1 MLLAMAS
8 GWRCVRLRSGAAKRK
23 LVVLLVVVAALV
35 IFAPTIVLNT
45 PLRQRA
51 LTAAVPPAVGKL
63 SVENLSIGWLTPL
76 SATQVTLV
84 DNEGNRLAD
93 VQRLT
98 IDRTIVGLLSDSSDL
113 GTIRLEGATIY
124 ALARADGSNLEDAL
138 ARAVAPKSTEAGDL
152 NVPSSGPSYRVE
164 IVNSR
169 VLSRDASTAQTW
181 SIESVAA
188 TIVHPAQGP
197 LSVEASGVVK
207 PLVEQQSTW
216 AEPSDA
222 TPGRFELRWGGDDK
236 QQLGGVRLVCQDLP
250 VEAMSPW
257 LRRFD
262 PQIDMVGKLTGEVS
276 ASFPLS
282 QYDSLS
288 GDTSGR
294 ISLNGFAVMATALEG
309 ERLAVDETNL
319 AWKCTARGGR
329 VSIENMSLASDVAL
343 FDLRGT
349 MDEQAIRAVFSGA
362 AETHAL
368 ATGGDFEAE
377 GKLNLARLAQRL
389 PGLLQVREGTKIT
402 SGQVQFNARS
412 MPQNGGHQITA
423 SLTTTPIA
431 ATTRGRAVQWDTP
444 LDINVVARHAQNA
457 WRFDRLSCQSQFLEV
472 SGSGDARHMQLTGQ
486 VDLDELTS
494 RLDQFVD
501 LTEWQLAGRGEL
513 EAECQRDATGQFVAE
528 GAGKLNDFVIAY
540 RGEQLATEPQL
551 NWTLRA
557 EGASSDESVWP
568 NRLASAELNL
578 DATGDALAVQLTQP
592 TLIEATWAATD
603 WPLNI
608 VSRGS
613 IDSWARRLRPWV
625 DLSAWNTSG
634 NLELDARGRVRT
646 MPLIVTVANSSM
658 KIDQLRATTAEW
670 QIEEPRVEW
679 SGDIAWDSVTST
691 LVSRSGQLVSSS
703 VAASFRDWFWS
714 ADPKQTSRVGG
725 RAAVRANLG
734 RLARAQRMP
743 AGTPPRM
750 LPLGEMSGAVKLAA
764 QGDQVIASVDL
775 SGENIQLQK
784 PQPALPGVTP
794 TLKTIWQEP
803 KLRLVGAV
811 SYTPQLDRLRFDG
824 FQTQSST
831 LAIAA
836 SGSIDGLQ
844 TNQLVNLAG
853 TVDYDLASLSP
864 VLAQYVGEGLTIA
877 GREQARFELKGALA
891 DLGDPGNLAVVPN
904 GASAVQFSQAST
916 SMQSKTEWYAR
927 VLAPWQ
933 SASLYGLPIGQGR
946 ISAELK
952 EGRVAIE
959 PLDFAVGGGRLT
971 AAPTITTTP
980 EPGELTLPAGPLLTN
995 IRITPDVSE
1004 RLIKFILPPLA
1015 SATQTD
1021 GLFSMTLSG
1030 AKVPFGSPRS
1040 ADVSGQLGVQSVRM
1054 VPGPALGGLVQLVRE
1069 VEALSKARDLSAL
1082 AQREPITLVSISDRS
1097 IDFRLVDGRVY
1108 HQGLEFQVGDV
1119 TVRSRGSVG
1128 LDETLSLMLELQVPE
1143 KWLGRRARSLSPGGL
1158 VLQVPVSGTLSNFRP
1173 DKSAALDSLKQQGIS
1188 ALGQLLD
1195 EETVGNAL
1203 DKLFGGGR

>member
-1 MLLAMAS
+1 MFLAMAS
-8 GWRCVRLRSGAAKRK
+8 GWQRVRLRTGAAKRK
-23 LVVLLVVVAALV
+23 LLILLVAVAAVV

-63 SVENLSIGWLTPL
+63 SADKLSIGWLTPL
-76 SATQVTLV
+76 TATGVKLV
-84 DNEGNRLAD
+84 DNEGKPLAD

-98 IDRTIVGLLSDSSDL
+98 IDRTIVGLLSDSSNL

-124 ALARADGSNLEDAL
+124 ALAQGGSSNIEDAL
-138 ARAVAPKSTEAGDL
+138 ARAATIETAEEQDL
-152 NVPSSGPSYRVE
+152 NVSNAGTVYRVE
-164 IVNSR
+164 IVDSR
-169 VLSRDASTAQTW
+169 VLSREAATGQTW
-181 SIESVAA
+181 SIESVNGE
-188 TIVHPAQGP
+188 IDHPAAGP
-197 LSVEASGVVK
+197 LSVVASGVVK
-207 PLVEQQSTW
+207 PVKQQDTTW
-216 AEPSDA
+216 AEQPDTA
-222 TPGRFELRWGGDDK
+222 AGRFELRWGGDNK
-236 QQLGGVRLVCQDLP
+236 QQLGGVRLVCQDLS

-257 LRRFD
+257 LKRYD
-262 PQIDMVGKLTGEVS
+262 AQLDMVGKLTGEVT
-276 ASFPLS
+276 ASYPLS

-288 GDTSGR
+288 GETSGR
-294 ISLNGFAVMATALEG
+294 VSLNAFAMTAAMLEG
-309 ERLAVDETNL
+309 ERLTVDETNL

-349 MDEQAIRAVFSGA
+349 MDERAVRAVLSGTA
-362 AETHAL
+362 QADAL
-368 ATGGDFEAE
+368 TTGGDFEAE

-389 PGLLQVREGTKIT
+389 PGLMQVREGTKIT

-431 ATTRGRAVQWDTP
+431 GTTRGRAVQWDTP
-444 LDINVVARHAQNA
+444 LEINVVARHAQNA
-457 WRFDRLSCQSQFLEV
+457 WRFDRLACQSQFLEI
-472 SGSGDARHMQLTGQ
+472 SGSGDARHMQVAGR

-501 LTEWQLAGRGEL
+501 LTDWQLAGRGQL
-513 EAECQRDATGQFVAE
+513 QAECQRDATGQFVAE
-528 GAGKLNDFVIAY
+528 GQGKLNDFVIAY
-540 RGEQLATEPQL
+540 RGEQIAAEPQL

-557 EGASSDESVWP
+557 EGASAANTLWP

-578 DATGDALAVQLTQP
+578 DAAGDALAMQLTQP

-608 VSRGS
+608 VSHGR
-613 IDSWARRLRPWV
+613 IDSWAQRLRPWV

-646 MPLIVTVANSSM
+646 MPLIVTVANSSLTVN
-658 KIDQLRATTAEW
+658 DLRATTTDW

-703 VAASFRDWFWS
+703 VAASFRDWYWT
-714 ADPKQTSRVGG
+714 ADPQQTGRVGG

-734 RLARAQRMP
+734 RLARAQRLP

-764 QGDQVIASVDL
+764 QGEQVIASVDL
-775 SGENIQLQK
+775 SGQNIQLQK
-784 PQPALPGVTP
+784 LQPALPGAAP

-803 KLRLVGAV
+803 TLRLMGTV
-811 SYTPQLDRLRFDG
+811 SYVPQLDRLQFDG
-824 FQTQSST
+824 LQSQSST
-831 LAIAA
+831 LAVAA
-836 SGSIDGLQ
+836 NGSIDKLQ
-844 TNQLVNLAG
+844 TEQLINLAG

-864 VLAQYVGEGLTIA
+864 ILAQYVGEGLTVA
-877 GREQARFELKGALA
+877 GREQARFELKGTLA
-891 DLGDPGNLAVVPN
+891 SLPDSSNLA
-904 GASAVQFSQAST
+904 ASASFPAGVQFNQASA
-916 SMQSKTEWYAR
+916 SKQTGSDWYAR
-927 VLAPWQ
+927 VMAPWQ
-933 SASLYGLPIGQGR
+933 SANLYGLPIGQGR
-946 ISAELK
+946 ISAELN
-952 EGRVAIE
+952 EGRVTIE

-980 EPGELTLPAGPLLTN
+980 EPGELILPAGPLLTN

-1004 RLIKFILPPLA
+1004 QLVKFILPPLA

-1021 GLFSMTLSG
+1021 GVFSMTLNG
-1030 AKVPFGSPRS
+1030 AKVPLGSPRQ
-1040 ADVSGQLGVQSVRM
+1040 ADVAGQLSVQSVRM
-1054 VPGPALGGLVQLVRE
+1054 VPGPALGGLVQLVRQ
-1069 VEALSKARDLSAL
+1069 VEALSKARDLTAL
-1082 AQREPITLVSISDRS
+1082 AQREPITLVSITDRT

-1108 HQGLEFQVGDV
+1108 HQGLEFQIGDAI
-1119 TVRSRGSVG
+1119 VRSRGSVG
-1128 LDETLSLMLELQVPE
+1128 LDETLSLMLELQIPE
-1143 KWLGRRARSLSPGGL
+1143 KWLGRRTRTLSPGGM
-1158 VLQVPVSGTLSNFRP
+1158 VLQIPISGTLSNFQP

-1188 ALGQLLD
+1188 VLGQLLD
-1195 EETVGNAL
+1195 DETVGNAL